1 MFEPSNGSST
11 NALPSSELIVL
22 ALQGDEEAFTTLY
35 LRYIPELRRYV
46 SGLTHN
52 QEDREE
58 AVAETF
64 IKAWQN
70 LAQLESFEFFRAWL
84 YQIATNVTRDQQ
96 RREKI
101 RQRFSLE
108 ATSDD
113 VASPHRFETIVE
125 EAELVKLALQEMPW
139 KHRVCLL
146 LSVEGKCSLQEIATI
161 VQVSPQT
168 VPTYIHLG
176 REHLRKTYHRLAYAG
191 EKEK

>member
-11 NALPSSELIVL
+11 NAPPPGELIVL
-22 ALQGDEEAFTTLY
+22 SLQGDEEAFTTLY

-46 SGLTHN
+46 SGLIHS
-52 QEDREE
+52 QEDRDEV
-58 AVAETF
+58 VAETF
-64 IKAWQN
+64 IRAWQN
-70 LAQLESFEFFRAWL
+70 LAQLEFFEHFRAWL
-84 YQIATNVTRDQQ
+84 YQIATNVARDQR

-101 RQRFSLE
+101 RQRLSLE

-113 VASPHRFETIVE
+113 VASSHRFETVIE
-125 EAELVKLALQEMPW
+125 EAELAKLALQELPW

-161 VQVSPQT
+161 VKVSPQT

-176 REHLRKTYHRLAYAG
+176 RERLRKAYHRLAYAG